1 MVPCQRESLGR
12 RRRYNVICIRRRF
25 EKIYRTFWTNMN
37 DDQIIVL
44 TKVIEVM
51 VQNTRDEL
59 KKLGFIGDNNEKN
72 HRD

>member
-1 MVPCQRESLGR
+1 
-12 RRRYNVICIRRRF
+12 
-25 EKIYRTFWTNMN
+25 MN

-72 HRD
+72 HID